1 MKHIGLFALTV
12 TLALT
17 LAGCSSDADFDKQQ
31 GQTDDNTKYI
41 INVSAK
47 KGFGG
52 DTRAY
57 RDKTEWEDG
66 DVIYILTADNKD
78 AMLKIT
84 YDSQNGWKM
93 EISKQP
99 FQNDRGTITAVYS
112 SNIDMNADGSL
123 SMSGDV
129 LYTDEGYYERADNAV
144 YTNLPMNIRPLAKI
158 NVTGIGG
165 GCSLKAK
172 KFSTLASLSP
182 IAWADSTDVLP
193 FNYENG
199 TATYFGMIAPNADG
213 TTTVELVDEFTGMT
227 YTRTFNNAMQAGDAI
242 AINGP
247 LSNESG
253 MWEQSIQIVRI
264 DLDKTDAILLLGEE
278 MDLTATIVPG
288 NAPNKEIIWTS
299 SNENIATVTP
309 GEASNTAHVKALA
322 KGTAVITATAA
333 DGGETATCKIEVGE
347 VSDYVKTSVT
357 TFAGMQINNWISGS
371 FGIRVENNLSET
383 IRLTSIQVYN
393 ADTNELLV
401 NAYPSDDI
409 DVDIESNTSNAYSVD
424 IQARC
429 TNFLFVINFLYQG
442 KEYSSN
448 FIY

>member
-1 MKHIGLFALTV
+1 MKHVGLFTLTI

-47 KGFGG
+47 KGFCG

-57 RDKTEWEDG
+57 QDKTGWEDE

-78 AMLKIT
+78 AMLKLT

-112 SNIDMNADGSL
+112 SNINMNADGSL

-144 YTNLPMNIRPLAKI
+144 YINLPMNKRPLAKI

-182 IAWADSTDVLP
+182 IAWTDSTDVLP

-199 TATYFGMIAPNADG
+199 TATYFGMISPNADG

-264 DLDKTDAILLLGEE
+264 DLDKTDAILLLDEE

-299 SNENIATVTP
+299 SDENIATVTP
-309 GEASNTAHVKALA
+309 GETSNTAHVKALA

-333 DGGETATCKIEVGE
+333 DGSTT
-347 VSDYVKTSVT
+347 VT
-357 TFAGMQINNWISGS
+357 PVPAALAISPFKKG
-371 FGIRVENNLSET
+371 
-383 IRLTSIQVYN
+383 
-393 ADTNELLV
+393 
-401 NAYPSDDI
+401 
-409 DVDIESNTSNAYSVD
+409 
-424 IQARC
+424 
-429 TNFLFVINFLYQG
+429 
-442 KEYSSN
+442 
-448 FIY
+448 